1 MTDVTLIVVKKLIKF
16 KYLYKKLKIWI
27 KIKSLWIELLYKDND
42 QSQYQNF
49 HSKYWNKNFIK
60 IEIIFFMLD
69 LVQCPLML
77 SLSFTVEFPKF
88 DVSPHLEL
96 INDTRFAKF
105 SSKNCR
111 EN

>member
-1 MTDVTLIVVKKLIKF
+1 
-16 KYLYKKLKIWI
+16 
-27 KIKSLWIELLYKDND
+27 
-42 QSQYQNF
+42 
-49 HSKYWNKNFIK
+49 
-60 IEIIFFMLD
+60 MLD